1 MLSLDTI
8 IRRRAL
14 FLLSLVQIQAVSC
27 RVVQHVIACYVKR
40 HGTYWWLIVEKI
52 IKIKIKII
60 ITIIPG
66 FSTKCPDKIGK
77 QI

>member
-14 FLLSLVQIQAVSC
+14 FLLSLVKIQAVSC

-52 IKIKIKII
+52 IKIKTI

-66 FSTKCPDKIGK
+66 ISTKCPDKIGK